1 MWCEE
6 DKNGVV
12 SCAFEE
18 CEIDAKDENKCK
30 SEFEIEDIL
39 ERGYYEMIGEDYWGK
54 EWDES
59 YIYDFGKEEESEKED
74 WVPFSQVI
82 LMALED
88 FDTQVFC
95 CKLAREGVNVA
106 HLREAIPEFKLT
118 MAQIHQTP
126 IPSMVPPKICS

>member
-1 MWCEE
+1 MAATKPKPPVVTPFHIENSSLAKGMWCEE

-39 ERGYYEMIGEDYWGK
+39 DRGYYEMIGEDYWGK

-59 YIYDFGKEEESEKED
+59 YIYDFGKEEEREKED
-74 WVPFSQVI
+74 WVPFS
-82 LMALED
+82 
-88 FDTQVFC
+88 
-95 CKLAREGVNVA
+95 
-106 HLREAIPEFKLT
+106 
-118 MAQIHQTP
+118 
-126 IPSMVPPKICS
+126 